1 MLIVNIREIKE
12 DDAENHLSLCIKL
25 DNETK
30 FMLYEPG
37 ERTTTVERQREFVHS
52 QITSEDSTIFVVEHE
67 NQLVGHLIVNG
78 GKVKRIK
85 HVGYLVVGILK
96 EYTGQGIGTGLFNA
110 LENWRI
116 GTGIKRLE
124 LSVMVHNEAAVSL
137 YKKMGFEIEGIK
149 KKSLIIDGK
158 YIDEYYMGKTFE

>member
-1 MLIVNIREIKE
+1 MVNIREIKDE
-12 DDAENHLSLCIKL
+12 DAENHLSLCIKL

-37 ERTTTVERQREFVHS
+37 ERTTTVERHREFVHS
-52 QITSEDSTIFVVEHE
+52 QITYEDSTIFVAEHD

-85 HVGYLVVGILK
+85 HVGYIVVGILK
-96 EYTGQGIGTGLFNA
+96 DYTGQGIGTELFNA
-110 LENWRI
+110 LENWR
-116 GTGIKRLE
+116 TESGIKRLE

-149 KKSLIIDGK
+149 KKSLNIDGR
-158 YIDEYYMGKTFE
+158 YIDEYYMGKTFV